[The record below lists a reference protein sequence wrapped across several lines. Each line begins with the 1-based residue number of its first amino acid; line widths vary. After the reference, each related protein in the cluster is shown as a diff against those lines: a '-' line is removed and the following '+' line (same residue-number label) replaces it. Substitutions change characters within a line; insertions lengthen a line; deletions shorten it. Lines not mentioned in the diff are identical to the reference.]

1 MGRRPIYGIILGMTI
16 WSSILSSLG
25 WAGQESDKSKGE
37 KMSMDLRQ
45 MVFNTEPSQL
55 KLTFDGTHKVWG
67 VVMEELYGDTSASLV
82 CLADGTVSLYF
93 GNGGGIIGMGE
104 HDAPRNASNTF
115 ILQASD
121 YLDQAQPTKEYPLP
135 SKGECIFYFRTF
147 DGLYKATSSQA
158 DIQEGRS
165 SLTPLYNIAHEVIA
179 QCRITEQKTKNKL

>member
-1 MGRRPIYGIILGMTI
+1 MTI

-25 WAGQESDKSKGE
+25 FAAKETNKPDEQKG
-37 KMSMDLRQ
+37 SMGLRQ

-82 CLADGTVSLYF
+82 CLADGAVSIYF

-104 HDAPRNASNTF
+104 HEEPRNAANAF

-121 YLDQAQPTKEYPLP
+121 FLDYAQPIKEYPLP
-135 SKGECIFYFRTF
+135 SKGECVFYFHTF
-147 DGLYKATSSQA
+147 DGLYKATAPQA
-158 DIQEGRS
+158 DIREGRS
-165 SLTPLYNIAHEVIA
+165 PLAPLYNKAHEVIA
-179 QCRITEQKTKNKL
+179 QCRMTEQKMNPKK